1 MEELYGPISVG
12 LIATLVSVFSQIV
25 KKKLGAESWQ
35 AIVIVAIMSLFF
47 GGGYHLINMAM
58 RWQAIAYTPSWIDI
72 VFVVF
77 GAIVYSGYTW
87 LSAMGIYGVYRQA
100 TG

>member
-35 AIVIVAIMSLFF
+35 AILIVAGMSLFF
-47 GGGYHLINMAM
+47 GGGYHVINMLM
-58 RWQAIAYTPSWIDI
+58 KWQSVVYGATWIDYL
-72 VFVVF
+72 FLVF
-77 GAIVYSGYTW
+77 GAIVYSGFTW
-87 LSAMGIYGVYRQA
+87 LSAMGIYGVYRQGA
-100 TG
+100 E